1 MRIGVPKETAAGE
14 HRVALVPEVVSK
26 LKAKGLDVVVQ
37 SGAGEDALLTDAAY
51 IAAGAEITPDAAKVW
66 GSDVVVTIAPPDP
79 QAIRGLGS
87 GSILIGFLAPLTSPQ
102 TTRALAEAKATAFAM
117 EAIPRISRA
126 QAMDALS
133 SQANVAGYRAAL
145 LGAEEMGR
153 FYPMLMTAAG
163 TIPPAKVLVLGVG
176 VAGLQALATAKRL
189 GARTT
194 GYDVRPEV
202 AEQVESLGAQWLDLG
217 IEASGEGGYAREL
230 TEQER
235 AQQQQALTDAIKGFD
250 VVITTALVPGRPA
263 PRLVTAEAV
272 EGMKPGSVIV
282 DLAGEAGGNCEL
294 TEPGQTTVKHDV
306 KIVSPLNLP
315 AGMAEH
321 SSQLFARNVQALLD
335 LFVGEDGELQLD
347 FDDEIVKGACIMRD
361 GEIVNPGSESG
372 SGGLMI
378 LASTLTTNLAI
389 LVLAGFI
396 GFVVISKVPNT
407 LHTPLMSGTNAIHG
421 IVLLGGLLV
430 VGASGNGTFNKV
442 ILVIAIAFGTIN
454 VVGGFL
460 VTDRMLEMFKSKPKS
475 AGRGRQGKASR
486 ERASAGNVLPAGPE
500 LPGRPL
506 HRRLRAVHP
515 GAARALGPDDRGT
528 GQPHRGRRHD
538 DRSDRHASEPGR
550 GQLGADRD
558 RRGARHRRRHP
569 GAHAR

>member
-37 SGAGEDALLTDAAY
+37 SGAGADALLTDAAF
-51 IAAGAEITPDAAKVW
+51 AQAGAQISSDAAEIW
-66 GSDVVVTIAPPDP
+66 RSDVVVTIAPPDP
-79 QAIRGLGS
+79 QQIRGLGS
-87 GSILIGFLAPLTSPQ
+87 GSILIGFLAPLSSPS
-102 TTRALAEAKATAFAM
+102 TTRALIDAKATAFAM

-133 SQANVAGYRAAL
+133 SQSNVAGYRAAL

-202 AEQVESLGAQWLDLG
+202 AEQVESLGAQWLDLAL
-217 IEASGEGGYAREL
+217 EASGEGGYAREL
-230 TEQER
+230 TDEER
-235 AQQQQALTDAIKGFD
+235 ARQQQAMNDAIKGFD

-294 TEPGQTTVKHDV
+294 TVPGETVVRHDV

-315 AGMAEH
+315 ASMAEH
-321 SSQLFARNVQALLD
+321 ASQTVRAQR
-335 LFVGEDGELQLD
+335 
-347 FDDEIVKGACIMRD
+347 
-361 GEIVNPGSESG
+361 PGPTRPVRRRRW
-372 SGGLMI
+372 
-378 LASTLTTNLAI
+378 LAEA
-389 LVLAGFI
+389 
-396 GFVVISKVPNT
+396 
-407 LHTPLMSGTNAIHG
+407 
-421 IVLLGGLLV
+421 
-430 VGASGNGTFNKV
+430 
-442 ILVIAIAFGTIN
+442 
-454 VVGGFL
+454 
-460 VTDRMLEMFKSKPKS
+460 
-475 AGRGRQGKASR
+475 
-486 ERASAGNVLPAGPE
+486 
-500 LPGRPL
+500 
-506 HRRLRAVHP
+506 RLR
-515 GAARALGPDDRGT
+515 R
-528 GQPHRGRRHD
+528 
-538 DRSDRHASEPGR
+538 
-550 GQLGADRD
+550 
-558 RRGARHRRRHP
+558 
-569 GAHAR
+569 